1 MKKLDMTVNFV
12 DVTDLESSVKCLSVL
27 PNLKEIYMTG
37 NPCEA
42 WTGCKD
48 YIIAQCHTLEAYNGE
63 LITPSQ
69 RIKAQQL
76 LPSLQASLFEAKAKR

>member
-1 MKKLDMTVNFV
+1 MTVNFV

-42 WTGCKD
+42 WAGCKD
-48 YIIAQCHTLEAYNGE
+48 YIIAQCHTL
-63 LITPSQ
+63 
-69 RIKAQQL
+69 
-76 LPSLQASLFEAKAKR
+76 